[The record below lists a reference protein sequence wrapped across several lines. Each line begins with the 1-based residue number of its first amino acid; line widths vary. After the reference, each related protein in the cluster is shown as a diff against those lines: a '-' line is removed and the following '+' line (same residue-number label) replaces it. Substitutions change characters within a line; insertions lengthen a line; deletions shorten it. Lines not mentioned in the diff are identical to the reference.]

1 MIQIR
6 VKKRGSGEFLK
17 IASEVCA
24 ALKGSGVEIIV
35 NDRVDIALIS
45 GADGVH
51 LGEDDF
57 PVREAREL
65 LKDKIIGFSTHG
77 FDDLDRDFIPLCD
90 YVAFGPVFE
99 SRTKESVYTPR
110 GIGLL
115 AEFSRRSGKP
125 VVAIGGIGL
134 SNLNGIR
141 DSGAAGAAMISAIL
155 SGDIGR
161 NTENAVRI
169 WSKTLKR

>member
-1 MIQIR
+1 
-6 VKKRGSGEFLK
+6 
-17 IASEVCA
+17 
-24 ALKGSGVEIIV
+24 
-35 NDRVDIALIS
+35 
-45 GADGVH
+45 
-51 LGEDDF
+51 
-57 PVREAREL
+57 
-65 LKDKIIGFSTHG
+65 
-77 FDDLDRDFIPLCD
+77 
-90 YVAFGPVFE
+90 
-99 SRTKESVYTPR
+99 
-110 GIGLL
+110 
-115 AEFSRRSGKP
+115 P